1 MSTRQGS
8 LACYNRHLVTSS
20 RRFGRV
26 LWFGGGVLVAAI
38 LLLIVYQI
46 PPVKFRLEWRLDAFS
61 GIVRGWIRPDQTLPT
76 PVGVS
81 STSFQPFVLPT
92 KPASSSEPA
101 SAEFAPTP
109 SPTALPGAVSLT
121 APTWEKQDWNNCGPA
136 TLALNLRFHGWEGDQ
151 FDIADLLKPDRG
163 DKNVNVEELA
173 FYVRTQAGWLNADF
187 RVGGTI
193 DRLKSFLAAGFPVI
207 VEKGFVLDESD
218 GGGGW
223 AGHYLLLTGYDDPQQ
238 TFIVQ
243 DTNPGTGGPD
253 RRISY
258 QELDEG
264 WREFN
269 RVYMY
274 IYLPE
279 DEARIQSILGQHADL
294 DTNRSFALEAAQ
306 SEIERNPQDPYG
318 WFNLGTNLVYF
329 ERYGEASQAFD
340 NALSLGLP
348 WRFTRYQFGP
358 YIAYFNQGRFQD
370 VIDLAEATLFR
381 TYKAEESL
389 LWRGWANFR
398 LGDLNSAVVDWREA
412 LQYNPNYQDARYA
425 LDYVGATP

>member
-1 MSTRQGS
+1 
-8 LACYNRHLVTSS
+8 
-20 RRFGRV
+20 
-26 LWFGGGVLVAAI
+26 LWFWGGVLAASV
-38 LLLIVYQI
+38 LLLLAYQI

-61 GIVRGWIRPDQTLPT
+61 GIVRGWIRPDLNLPT
-76 PVGVS
+76 PASVS
-81 STSFQPFVLPT
+81 GNSFQPLVIPT
-92 KPASSSEPA
+92 HIVNSPEPA
-101 SAEFAPTP
+101 RIEAAPTP
-109 SPTALPGAVSLT
+109 VPTALPSSVALT
-121 APTWEKQDWNNCGPA
+121 SPTWEKQDWNNCGPA
-136 TLALNLRFHGWEGDQ
+136 TLALGLRFHGWEGDQ
-151 FDIADLLKPDRG
+151 FLISDLLKPDRG
-163 DKNVNVEELA
+163 DKNVNIEELV
-173 FYVRTQAGWLNADF
+173 FYVRTQAGWLNTDF

-193 DRLKSFLAAGFPVI
+193 EQLKSFIAAGFPVI
-207 VEKGFVLDESD
+207 VEKGFVLGEGD

-223 AGHYLLLTGYDDPQQ
+223 AGHYLLLTGYDDEQQ

-253 RRISY
+253 RSISY
-258 QELDEG
+258 EELDEG

-274 IYLPE
+274 IYLPQNE
-279 DEARIQSILGQHADL
+279 TQIQSILGEHADF
-294 DTNRSFALEAAQ
+294 DANRSAALEAAQ
-306 SEIERNPQDPYG
+306 SEIELDPQDPYG

-370 VIDLAEATLFR
+370 VVDLAEATLFR

-398 LGDLNSAVVDWREA
+398 LGDLNRAVVDWREA
-412 LQYNPNYQDARYA
+412 LQYNPNYQDALYA
-425 LDYVGATP
+425 LDYVGSSP

>member
-1 MSTRQGS
+1 M
-8 LACYNRHLVTSS
+8 LA
-20 RRFGRV
+20 
-26 LWFGGGVLVAAI
+26 AAA
-38 LLLIVYQI
+38 LLLIAYQI
-46 PPVKFRLEWRLDAFS
+46 PPVKFRIEWRLDAFS
-61 GIVRGWIRPDQTLPT
+61 GIVRGWIRPNQTLPT
-76 PVGVS
+76 PASVS
-81 STSFQPFVLPT
+81 GNSFQPFVLPT
-92 KPASSSEPA
+92 VEASSSELA
-101 SAEFAPTP
+101 RSETAPTPAP
-109 SPTALPGAVSLT
+109 SPTALPSAVSLT
-121 APTWEKQDWNNCGPA
+121 APAWEGQDWNNCGPA
-136 TLALNLRFHGWEGDQ
+136 TLALNLRYYGWEGDQ
-151 FDIADLLKPDRG
+151 FTISDLLKPDRG
-163 DKNVNVEELA
+163 DKNVNIDELA

-193 DRLKSFLAAGFPVI
+193 EQLKSFIAAGFPVI

-223 AGHYLLLTGYDDPQQ
+223 AGHYLLLTGYDDAQQ
-238 TFIVQ
+238 TFIAQ

-253 RRISY
+253 RIISY
-258 QELDEG
+258 EELDER

-274 IYLPE
+274 IYLPQ
-279 DEARIQSILGQHADL
+279 DEARIQSILGQHADPAI
-294 DTNRSFALEAAQ
+294 NRSSALAAAQ
-306 SEIERNPQDPYG
+306 NEIETNPQDPYG

-398 LGDLNSAVVDWREA
+398 LGDLNSAVADWREA
-412 LQYNPNYQDARYA
+412 LEYNPNYQDAKYA
-425 LDYVGATP
+425 LDYVGSTP

>member
-1 MSTRQGS
+1 MLLVAVVASLYANTLFHGFVFDDVTLIQQNPDVIDLNWGKILGRSGYRPIRTFTYALNSALGGMNPFGYHLFNVLLHAANSLLVFLFLRSIQGRIDVSFLGAMLFAVHPVQTASVAYISGRKDLLAAFFVLLALLPYNKWRRQGGWQGLTLTGS
-8 LACYNRHLVTSS
+8 ALLLAILSKE
-20 RRFGRV
+20 
-26 LWFGGGVLVAAI
+26 VAA
-38 LLLIVYQI
+38 V
-46 PPVKFRLEWRLDAFS
+46 
-61 GIVRGWIRPDQTLPT
+61 
-76 PVGVS
+76 
-81 STSFQPFVLPT
+81 
-92 KPASSSEPA
+92 
-101 SAEFAPTP
+101 
-109 SPTALPGAVSLT
+109 
-121 APTWEKQDWNNCGPA
+121 
-136 TLALNLRFHGWEGDQ
+136 
-151 FDIADLLKPDRG
+151 
-163 DKNVNVEELA
+163 
-173 FYVRTQAGWLNADF
+173 
-187 RVGGTI
+187 
-193 DRLKSFLAAGFPVI
+193 FPVI

-223 AGHYLLLTGYDDPQQ
+223 AGHYLLLTGYDDAEQ
-238 TFIVQ
+238 TFTVQ

-253 RRISY
+253 RSISY
-258 QELDEG
+258 QEMDEG

-274 IYLPE
+274 IYLPQ

-294 DTNRSFALEAAQ
+294 DTNRSSALAAAQ
-306 SEIERNPQDPYG
+306 SEIESDPQDPYG

-329 ERYGEASQAFD
+329 ERYGEAAQAFD

-412 LQYNPNYQDARYA
+412 LEYNPNYQDAKYA
-425 LDYVGATP
+425 LDYVGSTP

>member
-1 MSTRQGS
+1 MWFAVGA
-8 LACYNRHLVTSS
+8 LA
-20 RRFGRV
+20 
-26 LWFGGGVLVAAI
+26 AAAF
-38 LLLIVYQI
+38 LLLAYQI

-76 PVGVS
+76 PASASVS
-81 STSFQPFVLPT
+81 SFQLLALPT
-92 KPASSSEPA
+92 RAASSAEPEKSEILAAPA
-101 SAEFAPTP
+101 P
-109 SPTALPGAVSLT
+109 SPTALPASVSLRS
-121 APTWEKQDWNNCGPA
+121 PTWEKQDWNNCGPA
-136 TLALNLRFHGWEGDQ
+136 TLALGLRFHGWEGDQ
-151 FDIADLLKPDRG
+151 FVISDLLKPDRG
-163 DKNVNVEELA
+163 DKNVNIEELV

-193 DRLKSFLAAGFPVI
+193 ERLKSFIAAGFPVI
-207 VEKGFVLDESD
+207 VEKGFILGEGD

-223 AGHYLLLTGYDDPQQ
+223 AGHYLLLTGYDDAQQ
-238 TFIVQ
+238 TFVSQ

-253 RRISY
+253 RIISY
-258 QELDEG
+258 KELDER

-274 IYLPE
+274 IYLPQ
-279 DEARIQSILGQHADL
+279 DEARIESILGEDADL
-294 DTNRSFALEAAQ
+294 DHNRRAALEAAQ
-306 SEIERNPQDPYG
+306 AEIESDPQEPYS

-340 NALSLGLP
+340 NALALGLP

-370 VIDLAEATLFR
+370 VVDLAEATLFR

-389 LWRGWANFR
+389 LWRGWAKFR
-398 LGDLNSAVVDWREA
+398 LGDLNSAVADWREA
-412 LQYNPNYQDARYA
+412 LQHNPNYQDAQYA
-425 LDYVGATP
+425 LEYVGSTP

>member
-1 MSTRQGS
+1 M
-8 LACYNRHLVTSS
+8 LA
-20 RRFGRV
+20 
-26 LWFGGGVLVAAI
+26 AAA
-38 LLLIVYQI
+38 LLLILYQV
-46 PPVKFRLEWRLDAFS
+46 PPIKFRLEWRIDAFS
-61 GIVRGWIRPDQTLPT
+61 GIVRGWIRPDKTLPT
-76 PVGVS
+76 PASISG
-81 STSFQPFVLPT
+81 TSFQPFTLPT
-92 KPASSSEPA
+92 RIASSPEPA
-101 SAEFAPTP
+101 RTETAPKP
-109 SPTALPGAVSLT
+109 SPTALPAAVSLA

-151 FDIADLLKPDRG
+151 YEISDLLKPDRG
-163 DKNVNVEELA
+163 DKNVNIEELT

-187 RVGGTI
+187 RVGGTKEQ
-193 DRLKSFLAAGFPVI
+193 LKSFIAAGFPVI
-207 VEKGFVLDESD
+207 VEKGFVLDEGD

-223 AGHYLLLTGYDDPQQ
+223 AGHYLLLTGYDDERQN
-238 TFIVQ
+238 FIVQ

-253 RRISY
+253 RTISY
-258 QELDEG
+258 DELDEG

-274 IYLPE
+274 IYLPQ
-279 DEARIQSILGQHADL
+279 DEARIQSILGEQADL
-294 DTNRSFALEAAQ
+294 DANRSFALEAAQ
-306 SEIERNPQDPYG
+306 SEIELNPQDPYS

-412 LQYNPNYQDARYA
+412 LEYNPNYQDARYA
-425 LDYVGATP
+425 LDYVGSTP

>member
-1 MSTRQGS
+1 
-8 LACYNRHLVTSS
+8 
-20 RRFGRV
+20 V
-26 LWFGGGVLVAAI
+26 LWFGGGVLAAAA
-38 LLLIVYQI
+38 LLMIIYQVPSI
-46 PPVKFRLEWRLDAFS
+46 KFRLEWRIDAFS
-61 GIVRGWIRPDQTLPT
+61 GIVRGWIRPDKTLPT
-76 PVGVS
+76 PVSISG
-81 STSFQPFVLPT
+81 TSFQPLALPT
-92 KPASSSEPA
+92 RIASSSEPA
-101 SAEFAPTP
+101 KTETVPKP
-109 SPTALPGAVSLT
+109 SPTALPNTVSLA

-151 FDIADLLKPDRG
+151 YEISDLLKPDRG

-187 RVGGTI
+187 RVGGTKEQ
-193 DRLKSFLAAGFPVI
+193 LKSFIAAGFPVI
-207 VEKGFVLDESD
+207 VEKGFVLSEGD

-223 AGHYLLLTGYDDPQQ
+223 AGHYLLLTGYDDERQN
-238 TFIVQ
+238 FIVQ

-253 RRISY
+253 RTISY
-258 QELDEG
+258 DELDEG

-274 IYLPE
+274 IYLPQ
-279 DEARIQSILGQHADL
+279 DEARIQSILGEQADL
-294 DTNRSFALEAAQ
+294 DTNRSSALEAAR
-306 SEIERNPQDPYG
+306 SEIELNPQDAYS

-398 LGDLNSAVVDWREA
+398 LGDPYSAVVDWREA
-412 LQYNPNYQDARYA
+412 LQYNPNYQDALYA
-425 LDYVGATP
+425 LNYVGSTP

>member
-1 MSTRQGS
+1 M
-8 LACYNRHLVTSS
+8 
-20 RRFGRV
+20 
-26 LWFGGGVLVAAI
+26 AAA
-38 LLLIVYQI
+38 LLLILYQI

-76 PVGVS
+76 PASVS
-81 STSFQPFVLPT
+81 GASFQPLAPPT
-92 KPASSSEPA
+92 RTASLSEPA
-101 SAEFAPTP
+101 ATESAPAP

-151 FDIADLLKPDRG
+151 FEISDLLKPDRG
-163 DKNVNVEELA
+163 DKNVNIEELV
-173 FYVRTQAGWLNADF
+173 FYVRTQAGWLRADF

-193 DRLKSFLAAGFPVI
+193 DQLKSFLAAGIPVV
-207 VEKGFVLDESD
+207 VEKGFILDEAD

-223 AGHYLLLTGYDDPQQ
+223 AGHYLLLTGYDDAQQ
-238 TFIVQ
+238 TFVVQ

-253 RRISY
+253 RIISY
-258 QELDEG
+258 AELDEG

-274 IYLPE
+274 IYLPQ
-279 DEARIQSILGQHADL
+279 DEARIQSILGEQSDFDA
-294 DTNRSFALEAAQ
+294 NRSFALDVAQ
-306 SEIERNPQDPYG
+306 SEIEFNPQDPYG

-398 LGDLNSAVVDWREA
+398 LGNLNNAVVDWREA
-412 LQYNPNYQDARYA
+412 LQYNPNYQDALYA
-425 LDYVGATP
+425 LDYVGSTP